1 MKIMLDKKDIRPI
14 YASRICSPRR
24 KSKTSSSRA
33 RISHTPTRPHFPA
46 DPPHYFK
53 MSTATVTI
61 LYPAVAAGS
70 DVKLFNM
77 DYYLNTHMAMV
88 QAQWT
93 AYGLLGWQVGKLDE
107 ASGYS
112 VQCTMSWTDIASAKK
127 AMSESAQIMTDG
139 PNYSTVKSIALFG
152 DVVGESVKA

>member
-93 AYGLLGWQVGKLDE
+93 AYGVNLPP
-107 ASGYS
+107 
-112 VQCTMSWTDIASAKK
+112 THMSIFITHILSLYTKPFK
-127 AMSESAQIMTDG
+127 HKPSSSH
-139 PNYSTVKSIALFG
+139 YF
-152 DVVGESVKA
+152 